1 MIVTALSTNQ
11 ISENVTA
18 IPHAGDTYFTGY
30 GARLS
35 AWDVKYTH
43 LNDNAKY
50 KWADPVNGKGVIY
63 YLRDEWMN
71 ECHYDFKNILF
82 TRTGS
87 AGGIPVPQT
96 DNYFTF
102 SWVDENNTV
111 IDLSLIGNSLLN
123 NEESYSG
130 MFGNKI
136 GRFSS
141 SYPGYYQPIEVLSN
155 NVFIST
161 FDYESGYF
169 YGCFNNT
176 FGNDNNNNT
185 FGNNNNNNTFGNNNN
200 NITFGNENGYNTF
213 GDDNYNNTFGNG
225 NSYNTFGDS
234 NSYITFGDYNYI
246 TFGNFNNNNTF
257 GDGNYITFGNFNYNN
272 TFGNENGYNTFGDDN
287 NNNTFGNENYYITF
301 GDSNSYITFGDD
313 NNNNT
318 FGNVNINN
326 TFGNSNYYNTFG
338 NNNYSNTFGDIRL
351 GLNNFNHNINGSEIN
366 YSAATHLVANY
377 QCDIFLRADS
387 TPRLRYCNSSDVEVI
402 VAVNS

>member
-1 MIVTALSTNQ
+1 MATLTRSMTYAELVAAINSNLLNIGESIRITDYVTTTSQSDTVSAGHEFDLIVTALSTNQ

-43 LNDNAKY
+43 LNDNTKY
-50 KWADPVNGKGVIY
+50 AWADPVNGKGVIY

-87 AGGIPVPQT
+87 ISGFPVPKT
-96 DNYFTF
+96 DNFFTF

-111 IDLSLIGNSLLN
+111 IDLSLIGNSLIN
-123 NEESYSG
+123 AQGEYSG

-161 FDYESGYF
+161 FGYGSRYF

-176 FGNDNNNNT
+176 FGNDNYNNT
-185 FGNNNNNNTFGNNNN
+185 FGNNN
-200 NITFGNENGYNTF
+200 
-213 GDDNYNNTFGNG
+213 YNNTFG
-225 NSYNTFGDS
+225 D
-234 NSYITFGDYNYI
+234 
-246 TFGNFNNNNTF
+246 NNN
-257 GDGNYITFGNFNYNN
+257 DN
-272 TFGNENGYNTFGDDN
+272 TFGNDN
-287 NNNTFGNENYYITF
+287 IYI
-301 GDSNSYITFGDD
+301 
-313 NNNNT
+313 
-318 FGNVNINN
+318 
-326 TFGNSNYYNTFG
+326 TFG
-338 NNNYSNTFGDIRL
+338 NNNYSNTFGNENYNNTFGNSNNNSTFGNDNYNNTFGNDNNNNNFGDISLR
-351 GLNNFNHNINGSEIN
+351 LNNFNHNINGSGIN